1 MRNNK
6 RRLQLQC
13 TFSSRKVRQD
23 FRYFHVHLNSISLNI
38 HTNISS
44 LFHRHPIRL
53 FQTLTDVTLKVKDD
67 EFKTHK
73 VVLAAAS
80 PVFEAMFKEGTDW
93 CSLRNTK
100 TTTSTS
106 KTLNV
111 TSSRCFSV
119 SFTQAK

>member
-44 LFHRHPIRL
+44 LFHHHLIRL

-80 PVFEAMFKEGTDW
+80 PVFEAMFKEGTKEHEDNYVNIEDIE
-93 CSLRNTK
+93 CDIFKVFLRFIY
-100 TTTSTS
+100 SG
-106 KTLNV
+106 
-111 TSSRCFSV
+111 
-119 SFTQAK
+119 